1 MEQEKIKVEEKETKK
16 EKKSKEKELIDAL
29 NLKVKELEDKN
40 LRISAEMI
48 NSLRR
53 KDEDNARVM
62 KYANE
67 SLIIDLLTTI
77 DNFERALNI
86 ETSNEDITNYQKG
99 MKMIYDS
106 LINTLSKYEVS
117 VIDALDKEFDPTYH
131 QAVMTEKVEGKNSG
145 IVIEVLQKGYIYKDK
160 VIRPAM
166 VKVSE

>member
-1 MEQEKIKVEEKETKK
+1 MEEEVKVEEKETKK
-16 EKKSKEKELIDAL
+16 EKKNKEKELIEAL

-53 KDEDNARVM
+53 KDEDTARVM

-67 SLIIDLLTTI
+67 SLIDDILNVV
-77 DNFERALNI
+77 DNFDRALKIN
-86 ETSNEDITNYQKG
+86 SDSEDVVNYQKG
-99 MKMIYDS
+99 MQMIYDN
-106 LINTLSKYEVS
+106 LISILNKYEV
-117 VIDALDKEFDPTYH
+117 VEIDALDKPFDPTYH
-131 QAVMTEKVEGKNSG
+131 QAVMTEKVDGKESN
-145 IVIEVLQKGYIYKDK
+145 IVIEVLRKGYMYKDK

>member
-1 MEQEKIKVEEKETKK
+1 MEEEVKVEEKETKK
-16 EKKSKEKELIDAL
+16 EKKNKEKELIDAL

-48 NSLRR
+48 NTLRR

-67 SLIIDLLTTI
+67 SLIEDILNVV
-77 DNFERALNI
+77 DNFDRALNQN
-86 ETSNEDITNYQKG
+86 SNSEDVVNYQKG
-99 MKMIYDS
+99 MQMIYDN
-106 LINTLSKYEVS
+106 LINILKKYEVKE
-117 VIDALDKEFDPTYH
+117 IEALDKEFDPTYH
-131 QAVMTEKVEGKNSG
+131 QAVMTEKLDGKESN
-145 IVIEVLQKGYIYKDK
+145 IVIEVLRKGYIYKDK

>member
-1 MEQEKIKVEEKETKK
+1 MEEEVKVEEKETKK
-16 EKKSKEKELIDAL
+16 EKKNKEKELIDAL

-53 KDEDNARVM
+53 KDEDTARVM

-67 SLIIDLLTTI
+67 SLIDDILNVV
-77 DNFERALNI
+77 DNFDRALKLN
-86 ETSNEDITNYQKG
+86 SDSEDVVNYQKG
-99 MKMIYDS
+99 MQMIYDN
-106 LINTLSKYEVS
+106 LISILNKYEVIE
-117 VIDALDKEFDPTYH
+117 IDALDKPFDPTYH
-131 QAVMTEKVEGKNSG
+131 QAVMTEKVDGKESN
-145 IVIEVLQKGYIYKDK
+145 IVIEVLRKGYMYKDK